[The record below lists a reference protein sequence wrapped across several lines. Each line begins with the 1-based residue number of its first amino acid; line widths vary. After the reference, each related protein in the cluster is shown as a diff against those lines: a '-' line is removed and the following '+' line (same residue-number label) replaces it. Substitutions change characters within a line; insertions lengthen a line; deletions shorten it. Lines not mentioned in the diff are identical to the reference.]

1 MSERNRLA
9 WLARQAV
16 TGLRDL
22 PGNVAWVVRKVAD
35 RRAGQGAPAEDAGAT
50 ATTATAPADKAA
62 KAPATTA
69 RKAAKAPATKKAR
82 KGGAG
87 SAAKPRTTAKGP
99 PTTAGKA
106 AKASAA
112 KAGTA
117 AKGPPRKAP
126 ASGRDG
132 DDLAGL
138 TRAELLRRA
147 RELDVEGRSSMSKAA
162 LVEAV
167 RRAEAAR

>member
-9 WLARQAV
+9 RLARQAV

-35 RRAGQGAPAEDAGAT
+35 RRADQGAPAGEDGAT
-50 ATTATAPADKAA
+50 APTATAPAG
-62 KAPATTA
+62 
-69 RKAAKAPATKKAR
+69 RAAKAPATKARTAATGRPRKAR
-82 KGGAG
+82 TAATGRQRKARTAAKARTGGAG
-87 SAAKPRTTAKGP
+87 SATKAR
-99 PTTAGKA
+99 KA
-106 AKASAA
+106 A
-112 KAGTA
+112 
-117 AKGPPRKAP
+117 

-132 DDLAGL
+132 DELAGL

-147 RELDVEGRSSMSKAA
+147 RELDVAGRSSMSKAA
-162 LVEAV
+162 LAEAV

>member
-9 WLARQAV
+9 RLARQAV

-35 RRAGQGAPAEDAGAT
+35 RRADQGAPAGEDGAT
-50 ATTATAPADKAA
+50 APTATAPAG
-62 KAPATTA
+62 
-69 RKAAKAPATKKAR
+69 RAAKAPATKARTAATGRPRKAR
-82 KGGAG
+82 TAAKARTGGAG
-87 SAAKPRTTAKGP
+87 SATKAR
-99 PTTAGKA
+99 KA
-106 AKASAA
+106 A
-112 KAGTA
+112 
-117 AKGPPRKAP
+117 

-132 DDLAGL
+132 DELAGL

-147 RELDVEGRSSMSKAA
+147 RELDVAGRSSMSKAA
-162 LVEAV
+162 LAEAV